1 MSNEAATVGQDDLT
15 PEQTEG
21 FKVGEKKTIAEYQ
34 NLDQNDESLRKW
46 KESLGLGSGNTISDP
61 NDPRKVILLSLGLE
75 VEGRPDI
82 IIDLTQA
89 GALESLNKKPFTIKE
104 GATFRMKA
112 RFRVQHD
119 ILSGMKYVQVV
130 SRMGVK
136 QKMQEMIGSYS
147 PNTADKP
154 EYEKKFEPESAPT
167 GMLGRGHYE
176 AVSKF
181 TDDDNNSYLQFKWSF
196 DIKKDW

>member
-1 MSNEAATVGQDDLT
+1 MKRASRRRASPKKAISSIPSPASPLLT
-15 PEQTEG
+15 HTS
-21 FKVGEKKTIAEYQ
+21 T
-34 NLDQNDESLRKW
+34 LTDQNDESLRKW
-46 KESLGLGSGNTISDP
+46 KESLGLGSGQTISDP

-82 IIDLTQA
+82 IIDLTQT

-136 QKMQEMIGSYS
+136 QKMQEMI
-147 PNTADKP
+147 
-154 EYEKKFEPESAPT
+154 
-167 GMLGRGHYE
+167 
-176 AVSKF
+176 VS
-181 TDDDNNSYLQFKWSF
+181 SCRRM
-196 DIKKDW
+196 